1 MRAAPAAPKTR
12 IVFLGVVAC
21 LWLGLILARLVDLQ
35 IIRHHDLA
43 RRALRQQQRTLEVT
57 PKRGI
62 IYDRQGRELAVS
74 IGVDSAFAV
83 PGEVPDPV
91 SAARKLAKVLETDA
105 TVLEGRLR
113 SSRSFVW
120 LERKLDNARAQRV
133 RALNLPGIY
142 FQKEFKRFYPKREL
156 AAHVLGFVGLDEN
169 GLGGLEYSL
178 DDVIRGRPRKL
189 VITADGR
196 RRWFERQNEVP
207 SEGASVTLTL
217 DESIQFIAEQEL
229 TAAMARTRAARGTI
243 IVQDTRTG
251 EILALANR
259 PTFNPNLATSVPASH
274 HVNQAITLAYE
285 PGSTFKVVTLAAALE
300 EGVTHP
306 REVIDCQQG
315 AIFIAGH
322 RIRDHKPFGLLTL
335 QEVMQ
340 ESSDVGAIK
349 VGLRLGNEKMYAH
362 IRRWR
367 FGRSTGVEL
376 PAESRGLLRPA
387 SNWSRISIGAVSMGQ
402 EVAITSL
409 QLIAAL
415 SAIGNGGTWMQPRVV
430 REIIHGER
438 REQVSPGQRE
448 RIIPE
453 EVAEELRTMLTRVVT
468 LGTGR
473 TAQPPGYSAAGK
485 TGTAQK
491 IDSTGRYSTTD
502 FIASFA
508 GFAPAEAPIVSVVV
522 VLDTPRGRLYHGG
535 EVAAPVF
542 AKVTER
548 VLAYL
553 NVPKNQPLPRTRPAP
568 PLERAAVQDLRPGQ
582 FDSAAWD
589 DEAMLEVPPPFVA
602 QPAVGRGRESL
613 PGSLL
618 PPAEPAQAGAVVLL
632 NGDSVLVPELSGLT
646 LRAATQRCTG
656 LGLEPVLIGSGLVA
670 AQRPAAG
677 TRVPRGSRIWVEFR
691 SSLPVAPTRTM

>member
-1 MRAAPAAPKTR
+1 MRAAPAASKTR
-12 IVFLGVVAC
+12 LVFLGVVAC
-21 LWLGLILARLVDLQ
+21 LWLGLLLARLVDLQ

-43 RRALRQQQRTLEVT
+43 QRAQRQQQRTLEIT
-57 PKRGI
+57 PKRGV

-74 IGVDSAFAV
+74 IGVDSVFAI
-83 PGEVPDPV
+83 PGEVADPV
-91 SAARKLAKVLETDA
+91 STARRLAKVLETDA

-113 SSRSFVW
+113 TSRSFVW
-120 LERKLDNARAQRV
+120 LERKLDNARAERLQ
-133 RALNLPGIY
+133 ALDLPGIY
-142 FQKEFKRFYPKREL
+142 TQKEFKRFYPKREL

-169 GLGGLEYSL
+169 GLAGIEYSL
-178 DDVIRGRPRKL
+178 DAVIRGRPRKL

-207 SEGASVTLTL
+207 SEGASVALTI
-217 DESIQFIAEQEL
+217 DENIQYIAEQEL
-229 TAAMARTRAARGTI
+229 AAAMARTQAARGTV

-259 PTFNPNLATSVPASH
+259 PTFNPNLPTAVPASS
-274 HVNQAITLAYE
+274 HVNQAVTLAYE
-285 PGSTFKVVTLAAALE
+285 PGSTFKVVTIAAALE
-300 EGVTHP
+300 ERVTNP

-315 AIFIAGH
+315 AIYIAGH
-322 RIRDHKPFGLLTL
+322 RIRDHKPFGHLTL

-349 VGLRLGNEKMYAH
+349 VGLRLGNEKMYEH

-367 FGRSTGVEL
+367 FGRATGIEL
-376 PAESRGLLRPA
+376 PAESRGMLRPA
-387 SNWSRISIGAVSMGQ
+387 GNWSRISIGAVSMGQ

-409 QLIAAL
+409 QLI
-415 SAIGNGGTWMQPRVV
+415 SAISTIGNGGAWVQPHVV
-430 REIIHGER
+430 REIIRGES
-438 REQVSPGQRE
+438 REQVSPQRRE

-473 TAQPPGYSAAGK
+473 TAQPAGYSAAGK

-491 IDSTGRYSTTD
+491 IDSSGRYSSSE

-508 GFAPAEAPIVSVVV
+508 GFAPAQAPIVSVAV
-522 VLDTPRGRLYHGG
+522 VLDSPRGRQYHGG

-553 NVPKNQPLPRTRPAP
+553 NVPKNQPLPRTRWAP
-568 PLERAAVQDLRPGQ
+568 PLERAAMQDLRPGQ
-582 FDSAAWD
+582 FDSSVWA
-589 DEAMLEVPPPFVA
+589 DEALPAETPPVVA
-602 QPAVGRGRESL
+602 QPAVRKSRESA

-618 PPAEPAQAGAVVLL
+618 PPPEAAPAGAVVLL
-632 NGDSVLVPELSGLT
+632 NGDSVVVPDLTGLS
-646 LRAATQRCTG
+646 LRAAMQECTG
-656 LGLEPVLIGSGLVA
+656 LGLEPVLVGSGLA
-670 AQRPAAG
+670 TAQRPAPG

-691 SSLPVAPTRTM
+691 PTLPAAPTRTM

>member
-1 MRAAPAAPKTR
+1 MRAAPAASKTR
-12 IVFLGVVAC
+12 LVFLGVVAC
-21 LWLGLILARLVDLQ
+21 LWLGLLLARLVDLQ

-43 RRALRQQQRTLEVT
+43 QRAQRQQQRTLEVT

-62 IYDRQGRELAVS
+62 LYDRQGRELAVS
-74 IGVDSAFAV
+74 IGVDSVFAI
-83 PGEVPDPV
+83 PGEVADAV
-91 SAARKLAKVLETDA
+91 TTARQLAGVLDTDA
-105 TVLEGRLR
+105 TVLEDRLR

-120 LERKLDNARAQRV
+120 LERKLDNARAERV
-133 RALNLPGIY
+133 QALNLPGVY
-142 FQKEFKRFYPKREL
+142 SQKEFKRFYPKREL
-156 AAHVLGFVGLDEN
+156 AAHVLGFVGMDEN
-169 GLGGLEYSL
+169 GLAGIEYSL
-178 DDVIRGRPRKL
+178 DDVIRGRPRRL

-207 SEGASVTLTL
+207 SEGASVVLTL
-217 DESIQFIAEQEL
+217 DENIQYIAEQEL
-229 TAAMARTRAARGTI
+229 AAAMARTQSARGTI

-259 PTFNPNLATSVPASH
+259 PTFNPNRPTAVPTSH
-274 HVNQAITLAYE
+274 HVNQALTMAYE

-306 REVIDCQQG
+306 QEVIDCQQG

-349 VGLRLGNEKMYAH
+349 VGLRLGNEKMYEH

-367 FGRSTGVEL
+367 FGRATGIEL

-387 SNWSRISIGAVSMGQ
+387 ENWSRISIGAVSMGQ
-402 EVAITSL
+402 ELAITSL
-409 QLIAAL
+409 QLITAL
-415 SAIGNGGTWMQPRVV
+415 SAIGNGGQWVQPHVV
-430 REIIHGER
+430 REIIRDER

-473 TAQPPGYSAAGK
+473 TAQPAGYSAAGK

-491 IDSTGRYSTTD
+491 IDSTGRYSPTD
-502 FIASFA
+502 FIASFV
-508 GFAPAEAPIVSVVV
+508 GFAPAEAPIVSVAV
-522 VLDTPRGRLYHGG
+522 VLDTPRGKLYHGG

-542 AKVTER
+542 AKVTGR

-553 NVPKNQPLPRTRPAP
+553 NIPQNQPLPRTRPAP

-582 FDSAAWD
+582 FESASWPGETLLA
-589 DEAMLEVPPPFVA
+589 EAPPVVA
-602 QPAVGRGRESL
+602 QPAVSKGKQSA

-618 PPAEPAQAGAVVLL
+618 PPPEPAPAGTVVLL
-632 NGDSVLVPELSGLT
+632 NRDSVVVPDLSGLT
-646 LRAATQRCTG
+646 LRAATAQCAG

-670 AQRPAAG
+670 AQRPAPG
-677 TRVPRGSRIWVEFR
+677 SRLPRGSRVWIEFR
-691 SSLPVAPTRTM
+691 SALPVAPTRTM